1 MDKTLEIVIAVVV
14 LMATAVVILFML
26 QGESDSFSGF
36 LEDRS
41 SNATCQLLKA
51 EYENGDE
58 SAIDEAPS
66 GCSTGSWEAPG

>member
-14 LMATAVVILFML
+14 LMATAVVLLFML

-41 SNATCQLLKA
+41 NNASCQLLKA
-51 EYENGDE
+51 EYENGDT
-58 SAIDEAPS
+58 AAKDEAPS
-66 GCSTGSWEAPG
+66 ECNTASWEDPG